1 MVLPWRAKWMRRQ
14 RCAIRKVVPRSCVI
28 IGGNVQRATVMLP
41 ERAALVVIKIAR
53 MLINLSFTT
62 QLIGLCTFAS
72 HLLHRKKHE
81 VLSFSDC
88 AALCQLALASH
99 MNFPGTEIG
108 PAARKFSGLGD
119 PICPRSGYRA
129 WLVKKCLISKCRP

>member
-1 MVLPWRAKWMRRQ
+1 MLSQELMSGSFDPAD
-14 RCAIRKVVPRSCVI
+14 IDLHPILNKVMLHKFVQNN
-28 IGGNVQRATVMLP
+28 IGLSLSVMLP
-41 ERAALVVIKIAR
+41 DRAALVVIKIAR

-62 QLIGLCTFAS
+62 QLIGLCAFAS

-99 MNFPGTEIG
+99 MNFPGAAIG
-108 PAARKFSGLGD
+108 PK
-119 PICPRSGYRA
+119 I
-129 WLVKKCLISKCRP
+129 

>member
-1 MVLPWRAKWMRRQ
+1 MVLPWRAEWMRRQ
-14 RCAIRKVVPRSCVI
+14 RCTTKSSTKKLCDHWR
-28 IGGNVQRATVMLP
+28 QRATIILP
-41 ERAALVVIKIAR
+41 ERAALVVIKVAR

-62 QLIGLCTFAS
+62 QLIGLCAFAS

-99 MNFPGTEIG
+99 MNFPGAAIG

-129 WLVKKCLISKCRP
+129 WLVKKCLISKCRT

>member
-1 MVLPWRAKWMRRQ
+1 MVLPWRAEWMRRQ
-14 RCAIRKVVPRSCVI
+14 RCATKSSTKKLCDHWR
-28 IGGNVQRATVMLP
+28 QRATIMLP

-62 QLIGLCTFAS
+62 QLIGLCAFAS

-99 MNFPGTEIG
+99 MNFPGAAIG

-119 PICPRSGYRA
+119 PICPRPRCRA
-129 WLVKKCLISKCRP
+129 WSVKKCLISKCRT

>member
-1 MVLPWRAKWMRRQ
+1 MVLPWRAEWMRRQ
-14 RCAIRKVVPRSCVI
+14 RCATKSSTKKLCDHWR
-28 IGGNVQRATVMLP
+28 QRATIILP

-62 QLIGLCTFAS
+62 QLIGLCAFAS

-99 MNFPGTEIG
+99 RNFPGVAIG
-108 PAARKFSGLGD
+108 LAAQKLSGRGD
-119 PICPRSGYRA
+119 PICPRPGCRA
-129 WLVKKCLISKCRP
+129 WLVRMHLILKCRT

>member
-1 MVLPWRAKWMRRQ
+1 MVLPWHAKWMRRQ
-14 RCAIRKVVPRSCVI
+14 RCTTKSSTKKLCDHWR
-28 IGGNVQRATVMLP
+28 QRATILLP

-62 QLIGLCTFAS
+62 QLIGLCAFAS

-99 MNFPGTEIG
+99 MNFPGAAIG

-119 PICPRSGYRA
+119 PICPRPRCRA
-129 WLVKKCLISKCRP
+129 WSVKKCLISKCRT

>member
-14 RCAIRKVVPRSCVI
+14 RCATESGTKKLCDHWR
-28 IGGNVQRATVMLP
+28 QRATVMLP

-62 QLIGLCTFAS
+62 QLIGLCAFAS

-99 MNFPGTEIG
+99 MNFPGAAIG

-119 PICPRSGYRA
+119 PICRRPRCRA
-129 WLVKKCLISKCRP
+129 WSVKKCLISKCRT